1 MAKIDDGPGAA
12 PYAGGGSGAPGGAS
26 DVELTFG
33 DVEKI
38 GQDTAALSGDAEAAK
53 ALLADARG
61 HGAAFG
67 SYPPA
72 QALQSHHQAVVNVF
86 EDTLTGITTDLDN
99 FGNTIVQAAHAYE
112 QTDED
117 ARASLASIGSTLDT
131 TALTD
136 RYTDARNQQGEK
148 LDDVT
153 SDDLNNFAGDHPD
166 LDDGVR
172 DELNDFAGGG
182 QEGSGTGGP
191 FQDGD
196 QG

>member
-12 PYAGGGSGAPGGAS
+12 PYAGGGFGAPGGAS

-53 ALLADARG
+53 ARLADARG

-72 QALQSHHQAVVNVF
+72 QALQAHHQAVVNVF
-86 EDTLTGITTDLDN
+86 EDTLAAITTDLDN
-99 FGNTIVQAAHAYE
+99 FGNSIVQAVHSYE
-112 QTDED
+112 QTDDD
-117 ARASLASIGSTLDT
+117 AAASLASVASTLSAAPPVREQYDQSRNKQRDT
-131 TALTD
+131 
-136 RYTDARNQQGEK
+136 

-153 SDDLNNFAGDHPD
+153 IDDPDTYGEQLPD
-166 LDDGVR
+166 LDQDALDAIKGGRDG
-172 DELNDFAGGG
+172 DGGG
-182 QEGSGTGGP
+182 VGY
-191 FQDGD
+191 QDGD
-196 QG
+196 GQ

>member
-1 MAKIDDGPGAA
+1 MVQFDDGSGAA
-12 PYAGGGSGAPGGAS
+12 PSGSGSGSAGGGN

-53 ALLADARG
+53 ALLGDARG

-72 QALQSHHQAVVNVF
+72 QALQAHHQAVVGVF
-86 EDTLTGITTDLDN
+86 EDTLAAITTDLDH

-117 ARASLASIGSTLDT
+117 ARASLTSVASQLDPRG
-131 TALTD
+131 LTD

-166 LDDGVR
+166 LDEGVR

-182 QEGSGTGGP
+182 QTDAVPGEG
-191 FQDGD
+191 FHDGD
-196 QG
+196 GR

>member
-1 MAKIDDGPGAA
+1 MAQIDDGTGAA
-12 PYAGGGSGAPGGAS
+12 PMGGGSGAGGGN

-53 ALLADARG
+53 ARLADARG

-72 QALQSHHQAVVNVF
+72 QALQAHHQAVVNVF
-86 EDTLTGITTDLDN
+86 EDTLAAITADLDN
-99 FGNTIVQAAHAYE
+99 FGTTIVQAAHAYE

-117 ARASLASIGSTLDT
+117 ARASLAAVAAQLDPQG
-131 TALTD
+131 LTD
-136 RYTDARNQQGEK
+136 RHTDARNQQGEK

-153 SDDLNNFAGDHPD
+153 SDDLNDFAGDHPD
-166 LDDGVR
+166 LPESVT
-172 DELNDFAGGG
+172 NDMNEFTGNGHPDAVP
-182 QEGSGTGGP
+182 GSG
-191 FQDGD
+191 FHDGD
-196 QG
+196 SR